1 MQTTSRSFRPGRAR
15 YGDDA
20 VSGVVDVRLPDLPD
34 CWESCGN
41 CNDGGLTVVEVRV
54 RPGDR
59 VGAADPALVVETDKV
74 TLDLPTE
81 RAGRVVEVLVAVGDR
96 VTAGQLLLRLE
107 PQPPAGVGG

>member
-1 MQTTSRSFRPGRAR
+1 MQATTRSHRLGRAA
-15 YGDDA
+15 YGDDS
-20 VSGVVDVRLPDLPD
+20 VSEVVDVRLPGLPD

-41 CNDGGLTVVEVRV
+41 CSDGGLTVVEVRV

-59 VGAADPALVVETDKV
+59 VGADDPALVVETDKV

-107 PQPPAGVGG
+107 PQPPAGAGG